1 MDDSA
6 EKMKLLDIKALKI
19 GAREDDVTGST
30 GIVIFN
36 LWTKSTGDM
45 EALWMVEATAEA
57 EDAMVLV

>member
-45 EALWMVEATAEA
+45 EDLWMAEATAEA
-57 EDAMVLV
+57 VDAMVLV

>member
-19 GAREDDVTGST
+19 GAREDDVTGSN

-45 EALWMVEATAEA
+45 EALWMAEATVEA
-57 EDAMVLV
+57 EDLV

>member
-19 GAREDDVTGST
+19 GAREYDVTGST

-36 LWTKSTGDM
+36 LWTKSTRDM
-45 EALWMVEATAEA
+45 EALWMAEATVEA

>member
-45 EALWMVEATAEA
+45 EALWMAVATAEA